1 MALGFE
7 QLRLQTV
14 AEAVRGW
21 RGNRYLPLYAA
32 GILLGAG
39 IGLGLTVAFDSPT
52 IEAPHPRPV
61 SSRPTPFVA
70 PLPEFPAEPGL
81 TAAELPH
88 DRLGIDFL
96 SMFEPLP
103 APVLPANAATEDP
116 PAEPAEAPAAAP
128 IAPATEPAPAPAP
141 APAVQTEPAPVAAE
155 TRPNF
160 YIPGVVGGNPSAEQA
175 LFEGINAER
184 AAAGLAPYVLDPGLT
199 HIARIRSQQ
208 MIDQGYF
215 GHTDP
220 YGYSMY
226 WELLKHFGYSY
237 AWAGENLARNNYAIG
252 EAPARALTSLMN
264 SPSHRANIL
273 AGDFTRIGI
282 GEVTDAN
289 GVHYFTMIFLG

>member
-7 QLRLQTV
+7 QLRLHTV
-14 AEAVRGW
+14 ADAVRGW
-21 RGNRYLPLYAA
+21 RGSRYLPLYAA
-32 GILLGAG
+32 GVLLGAG
-39 IGLGLTVAFDSPT
+39 IGLGLTVALETP
-52 IEAPHPRPV
+52 APPPPSLQRPV
-61 SSRPTPFVA
+61 SDTPPPFVA
-70 PLPEFPAEPGL
+70 PIPEFPAEPGL

-88 DRLGIDFL
+88 DQLGIDFL

-103 APVLPANAATEDP
+103 PPAAPANTAPEQVEP
-116 PAEPAEAPAAAP
+116 SEPAEAPAVAP
-128 IAPATEPAPAPAP
+128 IVPAPDPVPAPAPQP
-141 APAVQTEPAPVAAE
+141 DPAPVAADA
-155 TRPNF
+155 RPNF
-160 YIPGVVGGNPSAEQA
+160 YIPEVIGGNASAEWA

-237 AWAGENLARNNYAIG
+237 AWAGENLAMNTYPIA
-252 EAPARALTSLMN
+252 EAPGRALISLMN

-273 AGDFTRIGI
+273 ASDFTRIGI

-289 GVHYFTMIFLG
+289 GGHYFTMIFLG